1 MIIRLRSRDGLERL
15 EVPDTSTLA
24 GLKLAIQEKLGVPLE
39 DMLLS
44 KSPQLLT
51 SKDPSAFTDVLS
63 NDGSL
68 RDLGVHHG
76 DLVYLLYHFER
87 QVAPVVT
94 RHEWEKRP
102 FGAHMDIE
110 AMTRIERQESPHTT
124 FASFDFQASG
134 GRGWAANAFQQYVS
148 SALAFSIKRG
158 GILYGTVDEEGGVFV
173 NAVYEPQQT
182 GTPDRL
188 SLERGTLQEQH
199 ADLIAGGLGWQKVC
213 VVVVVVVGWIFTQS
227 TKERDFIMSGE
238 EVCQMAAVQD
248 EMGPH
253 AVTALVAMFP
263 GEDDQPEV
271 HFEVFQVSD
280 QCVKL
285 WKEGWFQPDPA
296 AGDEPTGT
304 SRLRNPAEPKNAAP
318 VIVAG
323 KDQGELDN
331 DYFLTPVAVKDH
343 EGPLQTRFPIENR
356 LVVAQTPA
364 ELKAHMRRLA
374 AKPYVERLADFHLL
388 LYLAGQAGFSEG
400 DLSAIAQARPPGS
413 GALLGVSSRCENV
426 PSPPHLPMLPS
437 LPSQAVASKT
447 PLPEGYTILIDA
459 LAGM

>member
-110 AMTRIERQESPHTT
+110 AMVAKQTRIERQESPHTT
-124 FASFDFQASG
+124 FASFDFQ
-134 GRGWAANAFQQYVS
+134 AANAFQQYVS

-199 ADLIAGGLGWQKVC
+199 ADLIAGGLGWQK
-213 VVVVVVVGWIFTQS
+213 VGWIFTQS

-400 DLSAIAQARPPGS
+400 DLSAIAQA
-413 GALLGVSSRCENV
+413 
-426 PSPPHLPMLPS
+426 
-437 LPSQAVASKT
+437 VASKT